1 MSSLCMSRCWQSLTT
16 RIEISPVFIC
26 NLTQECKVDPS
37 IRRPYRW
44 TIESQRDKY
53 QSYSKRSELSHFP
66 QQHAFASP
74 YHINFEGKQAGTMYL
89 NCKKQKENV
98 FDLYLDRALKFHF
111 NLLIEGKVTYVK
123 QKVRKSKKK
132 KKK

>member
-1 MSSLCMSRCWQSLTT
+1 
-16 RIEISPVFIC
+16 
-26 NLTQECKVDPS
+26 
-37 IRRPYRW
+37 
-44 TIESQRDKY
+44 
-53 QSYSKRSELSHFP
+53 
-66 QQHAFASP
+66 
-74 YHINFEGKQAGTMYL
+74 MYL